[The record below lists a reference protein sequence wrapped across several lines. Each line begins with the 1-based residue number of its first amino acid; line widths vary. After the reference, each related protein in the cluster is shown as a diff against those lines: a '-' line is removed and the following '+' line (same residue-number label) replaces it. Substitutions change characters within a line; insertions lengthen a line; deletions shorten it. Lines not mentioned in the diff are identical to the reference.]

1 MNEYPQLLQDPQTV
15 ASTRTGSSVFIP
27 WVIHPR
33 IGESGAL
40 YWILCS
46 LAFFVSFIPTIY
58 FIPSSIS
65 FLLAL
70 MDW

>member
-1 MNEYPQLLQDPQTV
+1 MNEYPQLLQDPQNV

-33 IGESGAL
+33 IGESEAL

-46 LAFFVSFIPTIY
+46 LAFFVSFIPNI
-58 FIPSSIS
+58 
-65 FLLAL
+65 
-70 MDW
+70 